1 MINVQK
7 AIFPGFVLGCLFLI
21 FISRWIANPQFVYAA
36 NLPAATAGLG
46 VAAGEEPVLEAGPV
60 EVQPVVVQPVE
71 AQPEVEEAQPQPAE
85 EAPAAQPQCSLSP
98 GYPASIQQW
107 CGLIEQYA
115 GEHGVEPGLIAAVML
130 QESGG
135 NPGAYSKS
143 GAVGLMQVMPRDGLA
158 ASFMC
163 VNGPCFASRP
173 SMDEL
178 FDPEFNVAYGVRMLA
193 GLIQRHGSVREALR
207 AYGPMNMGYQYADIV
222 LGIQERYR

>member
-1 MINVQK
+1 MINIEK
-7 AIFPGFVLGCLFLI
+7 ALFPGIALGCLFLV
-21 FISRWIANPQFVYAA
+21 FVTRWIANPQFAYVPH
-36 NLPAATAGLG
+36 LPAFVTSLG
-46 VAAGEEPVLEAGPV
+46 VDTGEEPVLAAGPV
-60 EVQPVVVQPVE
+60 EGQPVE
-71 AQPEVEEAQPQPAE
+71 ARPPVAEVRAQPAE
-85 EAPAAQPQCSLSP
+85 EPPAPQTQCSLSAS
-98 GYPASIQQW
+98 YPASIQQW
-107 CGLIEQYA
+107 CGAIEKYA

-135 NPGAYSKS
+135 NPNAYSKS

-178 FDPEFNVAYGVRMLA
+178 FDPEFNISYGVRMLA

-207 AYGPMNMGYQYADIV
+207 AYGPMDMGYRYADIV
-222 LGIQERYR
+222 LSIQERYR

>member
-1 MINVQK
+1 MISVQK
-7 AIFPGFVLGCLFLI
+7 VIFPGIALGCLLLVCI
-21 FISRWIANPQFVYAA
+21 TRWIANPQLVLASVPSAA
-36 NLPAATAGLG
+36 ADAGLG
-46 VAAGEEPVLEAGPV
+46 VDTGEDPVLEAGPAA
-60 EVQPVVVQPVE
+60 EEPAE
-71 AQPEVEEAQPQPAE
+71 AQTRQPAE
-85 EAPAAQPQCSLSP
+85 ESPAISTQCSLSP
-98 GYPASIQQW
+98 SYPDSILQW

-115 GEHGVEPGLIAAVML
+115 GEHGLEPSLVAAVML

-135 NPGAYSKS
+135 DPNAYSKS
-143 GAVGLMQVMPRDGLA
+143 GAVGLMQVMPKDGLA

-173 SMDEL
+173 SMEEL

-207 AYGPMNMGYQYADIV
+207 AYGPMNMGYRYADIV